1 MRYHKTTLESPRAAP
16 ELLIRIERESG
27 AALRAQ
33 VERELREAIRAG
45 RLPPGAE
52 LPSTRALAA
61 DLGISRGIVVEAY
74 EQLLAEGYLTAR
86 RGSATTVAAG
96 RRAAQPAAAD
106 EPPSPI
112 EKSAVANF
120 RFDFRPSVPDTAMF
134 PRRAWHKSL
143 RKVLTTASTAAL
155 DYPDPRGAL
164 ALRTALSAYLNRVR
178 GTAARPERMLM
189 CNGFTQGFR
198 LVCSVLKQRG
208 ARAVATEDPSHEE
221 QREAIRAVGLKVVTV
236 PVDDQGL
243 VVERLERT
251 GASAVLTTPAHQFP
265 TGSVLAPERR
275 AALLDWAA
283 RRQAFVIEDDYDAE
297 FRYDREPVGSLQ
309 GVAPERVVYV
319 GSASKTLAPALRLG
333 WLVAPADLLKGL
345 ARTKELEDRGSPS
358 LEQLAFADFL
368 ERGELDRHLR
378 RMRLIYRRR
387 RDALGRALRTHL
399 PKRRVFG
406 IAAGLNL
413 MLELPAGSDESGISA
428 AAAEL
433 SVNVGGVHA
442 YCVRARTPPALI
454 LGYGAL
460 RDSAIA
466 EGIRRLASV
475 VEGRR

>member
-1 MRYHKTTLESPRAAP
+1 MRIDRQA
-16 ELLIRIERESG
+16 G

-45 RLPPGAE
+45 RLPPGAP

-96 RRAAQPAAAD
+96 RRIAEPAAAAGAR
-106 EPPSPI
+106 SAV
-112 EKSAVANF
+112 EKSPRASF
-120 RFDFRPSVPDTAMF
+120 RFDFRPSVPDTATF
-134 PRRAWHKSL
+134 PRRAWHRSL
-143 RKVLTTASTAAL
+143 RKVLTAAANSAL
-155 DYPDPRGAL
+155 DYPEPRGAL
-164 ALRTALSAYLNRVR
+164 ELRVALSTYLNRVR
-178 GTAARPERMLM
+178 GTAARPEHMVM

-198 LVCSVLKQRG
+198 LVCNVLKQRG

-221 QREAIRAVGLKVVTV
+221 QREAIRATGLKVVTV
-236 PVDDQGL
+236 PVDEKGL
-243 VVERLERT
+243 VVERLERSNA
-251 GASAVLTTPAHQFP
+251 GAILTTPAHQFP

-275 AALLDWAA
+275 AALLEWAA
-283 RRQAFVIEDDYDAE
+283 HRETYVIEDDYDAE

-309 GVAPERVVYV
+309 GVAPERVVYI

-333 WLVAPADLLKGL
+333 WLVAPADLVREL
-345 ARTKELEDRGSPS
+345 ARNKELEDRGSPS
-358 LEQLAFADFL
+358 LEQLAFADFI

-378 RMRLIYRRR
+378 RMRLIYRHR
-387 RDALGRALRTHL
+387 RDALVRALRTHL

-413 MLELPAGSDESGISA
+413 MLELPAGSDERVITAS
-428 AAAEL
+428 AAEL

-442 YCVRARTPPALI
+442 YCVRARTPPALV

-475 VEGRR
+475 IERRR